1 MAVRMRLRREGKK
14 KAPYYRVVVADSR
27 SPRDGRYIED
37 IGYYQPLNDPST
49 IEINSERALYWLGN
63 GVQPSDQVKQLLR
76 VSGIWEEFKPGDP
89 GRDRTAKIEQRA
101 KEAAARDA
109 KIAEAEAAAAKELA
123 DKRAAEEAEA
133 QAAAEAAA
141 AEEAAQAEAAT
152 EGSADE
158 SADETAAATA
168 GETSAEETGADDS
181 ADDAAASE
189 EE

>member
-14 KAPYYRVVVADSR
+14 KQPFYRVVVADAR

-76 VSGIWEEFKPGDP
+76 VTGIWEEFKPGDP
-89 GRDRTAKIEQRA
+89 GRDRTAKIEERR
-101 KEAAARDA
+101 KAAEERDK

-123 DKRAAEEAEA
+123 DKAAAEEAERKA
-133 QAAAEAAA
+133 AEDAAAAEAAA
-141 AEEAAQAEAAT
+141 EESGETAEATEGDEAAAEAPAEDAPAEADAEAAT
-152 EGSADE
+152 S
-158 SADETAAATA
+158 
-168 GETSAEETGADDS
+168 
-181 ADDAAASE
+181 DDA
-189 EE
+189 

>member
-14 KAPYYRVVVADSR
+14 KQPFYRVVVADAR

-76 VSGIWEEFKPGDP
+76 VTGIWEEFKPGDP
-89 GRDRTAKIEQRA
+89 GRDRTAKIEERR
-101 KEAAARDA
+101 KAAEDRDA

-123 DKRAAEEAEA
+123 DKAAAEEAERKA
-133 QAAAEAAA
+133 AEEAAAAEAAA
-141 AEEAAQAEAAT
+141 EEAGEAAEGDEAAADAPAEDAPAEADAEAAT
-152 EGSADE
+152 S
-158 SADETAAATA
+158 
-168 GETSAEETGADDS
+168 
-181 ADDAAASE
+181 DDA
-189 EE
+189 

>member
-37 IGYYQPLNDPST
+37 IGFYQPLNDPST

-133 QAAAEAAA
+133 QAAADAAAAEAAA
-141 AEEAAQAEAAT
+141 AEEAAQAEAA
-152 EGSADE
+152 
-158 SADETAAATA
+158 ADETDSPVEESAADTN
-168 GETSAEETGADDS
+168 ADDAG